1 MGILLLGALWV
12 VGTAIAARAQLDDV
26 RAELPQLRSAVVN
39 GDVSRADRLG
49 AQIAHQA
56 HTAHS
61 LTSGPA
67 WWLAANIPTVGSPL
81 ETGRT
86 IATQADVIGSKSLPG
101 LLKITASVAHS
112 SRVSHSAI
120 NLASVAGV
128 APRLQAAA
136 TAARHAQLAV
146 EAAPS
151 SWLPYVAMARRSVAT
166 QLATL
171 DGELTGADR
180 AVRLIVPML
189 GAQGPRT
196 YFVGILNEAEARG
209 GGGIPG
215 AYAIATA
222 DHGHITFDHFGTD
235 DDLRGVRADVDLGA
249 DFAAQYRQDDP
260 TGYFQNSNVSP
271 DFRDAAQIWAAM
283 WQKKTGQ
290 HIDGA
295 LAIDPTALS
304 YLLKV
309 TGPTVSADGTRIT
322 ANNVVALTQS
332 TQYAKYPAYT
342 PRDKA
347 QRKAYLTSLAKSVS
361 KHLTKGGNVAR
372 LARAFSDAAQQRR
385 FLVWSR
391 DASLEKQLEQAGWAG
406 VLAAPKGT
414 PYSGF
419 VVTNGSGTKLDYYL
433 RRSTTYSRQGC
444 NRGARAQA
452 TFTLTEDAPR
462 SGLPAYVTTRLD
474 VSGKHAVPGSELVL
488 VTYYATPG
496 AHITSV
502 RVDNK
507 PVRVT
512 VGQEEG
518 LVTVTTSLQLT
529 PQATHRVT
537 VAVTEPA
544 ATTRAYQ
551 LNQPGV
557 HPMRISVSEPAC

>member
-1 MGILLLGALWV
+1 MSS
-12 VGTAIAARAQLDDV
+12 AASHYQGCS
-26 RAELPQLRSAVVN
+26 RSQR
-39 GDVSRADRLG
+39 VSRTRR
-49 AQIAHQA
+49 
-56 HTAHS
+56 
-61 LTSGPA
+61 
-67 WWLAANIPTVGSPL
+67 GSP
-81 ETGRT
+81 
-86 IATQADVIGSKSLPG
+86 D
-101 LLKITASVAHS
+101 
-112 SRVSHSAI
+112 SAI
-120 NLASVAGV
+120 NLASSDSSGV

-136 TAARHAQLAV
+136 AAARHAQLAV

-196 YFVGILNEAEARG
+196 YFVGILDEAEARG

-444 NRGARAQA
+444 NRAPCAGHLHPDRGRSPIRIAGLRHDAAGRQREACGARQRAGPGHLLRDTRRAHHQRPGGQQA
-452 TFTLTEDAPR
+452 GQGHGGAGGRPGDGHDKPSAKPAGHAPGDR
-462 SGLPAYVTTRLD
+462 RRD
-474 VSGKHAVPGSELVL
+474 
-488 VTYYATPG
+488 
-496 AHITSV
+496 
-502 RVDNK
+502 
-507 PVRVT
+507 
-512 VGQEEG
+512 Q
-518 LVTVTTSLQLT
+518 
-529 PQATHRVT
+529 
-537 VAVTEPA
+537 PA